1 MSKNGSEDKSLMRLV
16 RTLKFG
22 AGFIFLAVN
31 GYLAYR
37 LGTAYSDG
45 QERGEILQREKERK
59 KKEGYIVCYLVKK

>member
-1 MSKNGSEDKSLMRLV
+1 MRLV

-22 AGFIFLAVN
+22 AGFLFLAVN

-45 QERGEILQREKERK
+45 QQRGEILQREKEKRK
-59 KKEGYIVCYLVKK
+59 K